1 MVDSVDPPLTRA
13 RTANLTRKV
22 VVRDG
27 IPTERAA
34 GRWCR
39 IEIFALKADV
49 ARAERTRG
57 WQQLTR
63 GPNSAA
69 GATHL
74 LTDFRCL
81 RACVVVNRRY
91 WALYEL
97 GSG

>member
-27 IPTERAA
+27 IPIERAA
-34 GRWCR
+34 GRWYR

-91 WALYEL
+91 LALYEL